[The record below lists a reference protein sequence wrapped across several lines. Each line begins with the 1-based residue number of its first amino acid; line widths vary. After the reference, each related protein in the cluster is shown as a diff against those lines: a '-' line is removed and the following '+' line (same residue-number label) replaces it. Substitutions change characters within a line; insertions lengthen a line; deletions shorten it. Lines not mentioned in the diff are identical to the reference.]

1 MVASSEPIKPPQSRV
16 IVVTG
21 PSGAGR
27 STAVRALEDMGA
39 ETIDNLPLSLVPR
52 LLDGPPLSRP
62 LVLGIDARNR
72 DFTPAALL
80 ETLDRLVG
88 APQHE
93 IDLLYLDARIDVLLR
108 RYSET
113 RRRHPMAPAEPPLQ
127 GIEREMELLGPI
139 RARADFLIDTSEL
152 TPHDLKAD
160 LMRWF
165 GRQGGGAA
173 GLAVSVHSFSYKR
186 GVPRGIDTV
195 FDCRFLANPYW
206 VADLRHLDG
215 RDASVVGHIT
225 GDPNFAPF
233 FERVEDLIEFLLPA
247 QVDEGKAH
255 FAIGFGCTGG
265 QHRSVMLAESLAA
278 ALRAKGWTV
287 SVRHRELNR
296 TAPRPDAPDRRDS
309 AA

>member
-1 MVASSEPIKPPQSRV
+1 MPSKSDTSQPPQNRV

-72 DFTPAALL
+72 DFTPIALL
-80 ETLDRLVG
+80 ETLDQLVG
-88 APQHE
+88 DPLVE
-93 IDLLYLDARIDVLLR
+93 IDLLYLDSRSEVLVH

-113 RRRHPMAPAEPPLQ
+113 RRRHPMAPAESPMR
-127 GIEREMELLGPI
+127 GIERELELLGPI

-152 TPHDLKAD
+152 TPHDLKAE
-160 LMRWF
+160 LSTWF
-165 GRQGGGAA
+165 GRRGGPGGAA

-206 VADLRHLDG
+206 VPELRPRDG
-215 RDASVVGHIT
+215 RDPAVVRHISA
-225 GDPNFAPF
+225 DPRCAPF
-233 FERVEDLIEFLLPA
+233 NEKVLDLIEFLLPA
-247 QVDEGKAH
+247 HVDEGKAH

-265 QHRSVMLAESLAA
+265 QHRSVMMTERVGA
-278 ALRAKGWTV
+278 ALRDAGWTV
-287 SVRHRELNR
+287 SIRHREL
-296 TAPRPDAPDRRDS
+296 DARVGPTRRES